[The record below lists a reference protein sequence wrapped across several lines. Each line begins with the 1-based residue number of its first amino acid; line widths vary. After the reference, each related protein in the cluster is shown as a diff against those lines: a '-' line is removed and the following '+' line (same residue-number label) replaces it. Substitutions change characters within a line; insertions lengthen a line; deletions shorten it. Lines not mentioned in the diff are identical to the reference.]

1 MKKLLGIL
9 VIVLAA
15 VCLISP
21 KIIAGQYQ
29 KQLESFIAYLNQS
42 AGYHAKIESMDNSW
56 FGSKANISVEVDP
69 STIDPNSAI
78 GPIKANIVLDTHYGP
93 LLFNKQSL
101 IGLYSTQA
109 SIPADKARDTL
120 VWDDNKP
127 LYQLNITR
135 GLTGNLTLA
144 DAMPSITN
152 KDKTLSFSGYSGS
165 GESKNDTL
173 HYQGS
178 LKNIDVS
185 GKQPASLKDLALQ
198 FTMDTSG
205 DLSSGGLRDSDMTLK
220 VGDIQVASQMAIKG
234 LSINTHSDLD
244 KKTQLGDIKISYGA
258 ESFSLPSVQVTNLS
272 LVTELKNLNS
282 GVLTKI
288 YKELNNTPDGTDPT
302 NQKTLAVLQ
311 DNLGPF
317 LASKPEFNISD
328 FSGTLPEGSFKSSLT
343 SKLAD
348 INDPKVENLF
358 NPQFWKY
365 YTISKANILL
375 DSPVADKLAQQ
386 FVANQ
391 AQVPVQLPQVKQQAQ
406 MVLASF
412 IKQGLIKKE
421 KDQYRTDITMKN
433 GQLSIN
439 NIPLP
444 M

>member
-15 VCLISP
+15 VCIISP

-69 STIDPNSAI
+69 STIDPNSPI
-78 GPIKANIVLDTHYGP
+78 GSIKANIILDTHYGP

-135 GLTGNLTLA
+135 GLTGNLTMA
-144 DAMPSITN
+144 DAIPSFTD
-152 KDKTLSFSGYSGS
+152 KAKTLLFSGYSGS
-165 GESKNDTL
+165 GENKNNTF
-173 HYQGS
+173 HYQGA
-178 LKNIDVS
+178 LKNINIDDQ
-185 GKQPASLKDLALQ
+185 QPASLKDLSVKLA
-198 FTMDTSG
+198 MDTSV
-205 DLSSGGLRDSDMTLK
+205 DLNNGGLRDSDMTLK
-220 VGDIQVASQMAIKG
+220 VGDIQVASKMAIKG

-258 ESFSLPSVQVTNLS
+258 DSFSLPSVQVTNLS
-272 LVTELKNLNS
+272 LVTELKNLNNA
-282 GVLTKI
+282 VLTKI
-288 YKELNNTPDGTDPT
+288 YKELNNAPDGTDPT
-302 NQKTLAVLQ
+302 NQKTIAVLQ

-348 INDPKVENLF
+348 INDPKVEDLF

-365 YTISKANILL
+365 YTISTANILVDAPL
-375 DSPVADKLAQQ
+375 ADKLAQQ
-386 FVANQ
+386 FVAKQ

-406 MVLASF
+406 MIIGNFVQ
-412 IKQGLIKKE
+412 QGLIKKE
-421 KDQYRTDITMKN
+421 KDQYRTEISIKD
-433 GQLSIN
+433 GQLSVN